1 MGDAMEYSETTA
13 AALKTIMDGIPGAK
27 ASKMFGMPAYKV
39 NGKLAVSIFEDGI
52 VAKLGKARAAEVV
65 GKDGIVYFE
74 PMGRTW
80 KDWIRVNS
88 DYSQHSD
95 LFEEAVRYVAENS

>member
-1 MGDAMEYSETTA
+1 MEYSQNTA
-13 AALKTIMDGIPGAK
+13 DELKKIMDEIPGAK

-52 VAKLGKARAAEVV
+52 VAKLGKARTAEIV
-65 GKDGIVYFE
+65 GKDGIEYFE

-88 DYSQHSD
+88 GFSQHAG
-95 LFEEAVRYVAENS
+95 LFEEAVRYVAENSQV